1 MYIIIAFTTISM
13 QLFVL
18 HARVIINVGIQQIQV
33 TDNTFTFCYYEHF
46 LFDVTRKVFIELLCV
61 VL

>member
-1 MYIIIAFTTISM
+1 M